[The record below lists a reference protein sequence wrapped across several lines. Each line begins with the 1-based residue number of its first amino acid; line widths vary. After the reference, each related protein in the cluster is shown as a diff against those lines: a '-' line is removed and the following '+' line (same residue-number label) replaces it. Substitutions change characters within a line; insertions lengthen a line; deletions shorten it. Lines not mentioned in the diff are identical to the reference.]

1 MIKSNPINIIVI
13 IGKYL
18 VLAGHSNL
26 TSISVKALAVKWHRT
41 KSSMVKRLKKQVNDN
56 IRDRNFKPVNQY
68 TVTAI
73 KILKVAINLFRVM
86 PCFNNLEVRS

>member
-1 MIKSNPINIIVI
+1 MIKSNPVNIIVI

-18 VLAGHSNL
+18 VPAVRGHSNK

-68 TVTAI
+68 TVTVI
-73 KILKVAINLFRVM
+73 
-86 PCFNNLEVRS
+86 